1 MEIHWKIMTRGKKK
15 IFSKPLQNLTKN
27 EVKRAVKGRTVPQ
40 SILLAIK
47 NDEKRQKI
55 MGFGSKMESLKQS
68 MKNNA

>member
-1 MEIHWKIMTRGKKK
+1 MTRKETN
-15 IFSKPLQNLTKN
+15 IFKTLAKSNKN
-27 EVKRAVKGRTVPQ
+27 EVKRVVKGKTVPQ

-55 MGFGSKMESLKQS
+55 MGFGSKMEALKQS

>member
-1 MEIHWKIMTRGKKK
+1 MEIHWKIMTRKETN
-15 IFSKPLQNLTKN
+15 IFKTLAKSNKN
-27 EVKRAVKGRTVPQ
+27 EVKRVVKGKTVPQ

-55 MGFGSKMESLKQS
+55 TGFGSKMDALKQY